1 MKPLELKARIVHLLT
16 DRLARMG
23 MSESDLSDD
32 MDLVRSGLLD
42 SLAFIDLITALEKE
56 AGKELDQMRLWTV
69 RMPPRS
75 ADLRPCSSESGR
87 AYRIAHRAR
96 HGRSISDSCGIVGGT
111 DV

>member
-16 DRLARMG
+16 DRLARIG

-56 AGKELDQMRLWTV
+56 AGKELDLD
-69 RMPPRS
+69 
-75 ADLRPCSSESGR
+75 AALDRPD
-87 AYRIAHRAR
+87 ATTI
-96 HGRSISDSCGIVGGT
+96 GGLKT
-111 DV
+111 LFQ